1 MTVPDQATPVD
12 DDTLRDV
19 LAYYD
24 RHLDIQQRYR
34 RVPGVQA
41 AVRHGAE
48 LVYSAAFGHADLAN
62 DVTLG
67 VGHLFRIASHSKTF
81 TSTAIMQLVQAGRL
95 RLDDTAGH
103 WVTFLVDDDSPLAG
117 VTVRDL
123 LTHAAGVYRDSAD
136 GDFWHLVGAFPDR
149 ARLRE
154 ILATPAAAVVPPNE
168 RFKYSNIGYGLLGL
182 IIEAVTGTDFNTHL
196 IDAVVRP
203 LGLADLGPELVAER
217 IGDYA
222 VGYSSLA
229 YAERRTPIEHV
240 DTRALSAATGFYAT
254 AADLTEYFSAHFIG
268 DQRLLTDASK
278 RIMQHPAWDT
288 PTTERRYA
296 LGLAVQTLGDR
307 TLIGHGGGYPG
318 HITASLAD
326 PQAKIAVSV
335 LTNAIDG
342 PADELCK
349 TFYRLL
355 DFAAAKP
362 RPEPAGDL
370 SKYTGR
376 FAALWGISDIA
387 LLGGRLY
394 RLHPTLPDPTEDAAE
409 LEVVG
414 DGALR
419 IAGGSGFGSFGE
431 TIRYTFGADGSVTS
445 IRAESASTMV
455 PIERF
460 ELPGRVTVQSG
471 TWDPAG

>member
-1 MTVPDQATPVD
+1 MGHPD
-12 DDTLRDV
+12 
-19 LAYYD
+19 
-24 RHLDIQQRYR
+24 
-34 RVPGVQA
+34 
-41 AVRHGAE
+41 HGAS
-48 LVYSAAFGHADLAN
+48 LCPRSGGAD
-62 DVTLG
+62 
-67 VGHLFRIASHSKTF
+67 
-81 TSTAIMQLVQAGRL
+81 
-95 RLDDTAGH
+95 
-103 WVTFLVDDDSPLAG
+103 
-117 VTVRDL
+117 
-123 LTHAAGVYRDSAD
+123 
-136 GDFWHLVGAFPDR
+136 
-149 ARLRE
+149 
-154 ILATPAAAVVPPNE
+154 
-168 RFKYSNIGYGLLGL
+168 
-182 IIEAVTGTDFNTHL
+182 
-196 IDAVVRP
+196 
-203 LGLADLGPELVAER
+203 
-217 IGDYA
+217 
-222 VGYSSLA
+222 
-229 YAERRTPIEHV
+229 
-240 DTRALSAATGFYAT
+240 
-254 AADLTEYFSAHFIG
+254 
-268 DQRLLTDASK
+268 
-278 RIMQHPAWDT
+278 
-288 PTTERRYA
+288 
-296 LGLAVQTLGDR
+296 LGDR

-376 FAALWGISDIA
+376 FAALWGVSDIA

-409 LEVVG
+409 LEVV
-414 DGALR
+414 DDDTLR

-460 ELPGRVTVQSG
+460 ELPDRVTVQPG